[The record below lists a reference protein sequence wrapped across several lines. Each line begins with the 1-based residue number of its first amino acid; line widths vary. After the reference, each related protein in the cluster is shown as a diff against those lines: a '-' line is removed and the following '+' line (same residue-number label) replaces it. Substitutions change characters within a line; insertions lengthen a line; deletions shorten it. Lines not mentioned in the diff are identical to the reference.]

1 MSNAIVLDNEL
12 KRSSQVEL
20 PKRYEEINPHN
31 LYLYVKAYQAA
42 LRENSAH
49 TKSRGEVSGGGKKPW
64 RQKGRGTARAGST
77 RSPIWVGG
85 GVAHGPKNN
94 KNYYQ
99 KVNKKQKRLALEYAI
114 NEKAKNEKLFI
125 VDNISIESG
134 KTKDAANL
142 IKGLNLRSVL
152 IVKEDIDE
160 KTFLAFRNLPNVY
173 LIEQNELNGFTAS
186 AFDAIIIEKN
196 VFEKLTKEG

>member
-125 VDNISIESG
+125 VDSISIESG